1 MNLKSVPVK
10 GPIRATVR
18 DPQGYCSTIRNW
30 KRFFGGS
37 FMIIVEYTLKPYS
50 NDSDWNRFF
59 EGSSYDCSQTLF

>member
-1 MNLKSVPVK
+1 MNLKGVPVK

-37 FMIIVEYTLKPYS
+37 
-50 NDSDWNRFF
+50 
-59 EGSSYDCSQTLF
+59 SYDYSRIYPQTLF